1 MIRHGGKAARH
12 RRRQRRRRGSR
23 SHFGHRLGF
32 VHGHV
37 CWCRRWRR
45 RPLPGKHAV
54 GKQRLPLGVEP
65 AHSSETNAPRHGQPH
80 GGYHHDC
87 ARNDRSQSGAAEPLP
102 WLPRDGRRSVGPGLC
117 GARHQHGACPPVHP
131 RRRPPS
137 GCPAACAYGVGHR
150 SNTSQCN
157 SGGSSCSHVGER
169 AQRGPKGVG
178 NGKENQQAKPAAT
191 RVSHK
196 RSA

>member
-54 GKQRLPLGVEP
+54 GKQRLPLGVDSLLNRRIRRKQTHHATASP
-65 AHSSETNAPRHGQPH
+65 TAATTTIAHATIAAKAAPLSPCLGFP
-80 GGYHHDC
+80 GMG
-87 ARNDRSQSGAAEPLP
+87 
-102 WLPRDGRRSVGPGLC
+102 VGPSAPACAAHATNTAPVHLC
-117 GARHQHGACPPVHP
+117 IRGDAHRRGARLRVRMVWG
-131 RRRPPS
+131 
-137 GCPAACAYGVGHR
+137 
-150 SNTSQCN
+150 T
-157 SGGSSCSHVGER
+157 
-169 AQRGPKGVG
+169 
-178 NGKENQQAKPAAT
+178 AAT
-191 RVSHK
+191 RP
-196 RSA
+196 SATAVEAVVVMSAKGPSGAPRV